1 MVVQR
6 DLAIESHKPTPFWRL
21 IVPMDGWTLK
31 AGRSRTGRRPTA
43 CWPTPRDWP
52 VDVLEV
58 KRRREHAK
66 PPTLFDLTGLQKAMS
81 DRHGLTAEQT
91 LDCLQH
97 LYEMKVGDLSPH
109 RFQIR
114 HP

>member
-1 MVVQR
+1 M
-6 DLAIESHKPTPFWRL
+6 
-21 IVPMDGWTLK
+21 K
-31 AGRSRTGRRPTA
+31 AGRSRTGASADRVLA
-43 CWPTPRDWP
+43 DAKGLA

-97 LYEMKVGDLSPH
+97 LYEMKVATIPAPIPNTSPMMTWTG
-109 RFQIR
+109 
-114 HP
+114 